1 VFSRLLEQCDYVLVE
16 DADLRPEDLARHLT
30 DFSLQTLAA
39 LDMTKAMRLTGN
51 YAYVLWPREGSAP
64 NLEGE
69 RLW

>member
-1 VFSRLLEQCDYVLVE
+1 MAHCDYVVVE
-16 DADLRPEDLARHLT
+16 DADLRPRDLAQHLME
-30 DFSLQTLAA
+30 FSLKTLGA

-51 YAYVLWPREGSAP
+51 YAYILWSRERSAP